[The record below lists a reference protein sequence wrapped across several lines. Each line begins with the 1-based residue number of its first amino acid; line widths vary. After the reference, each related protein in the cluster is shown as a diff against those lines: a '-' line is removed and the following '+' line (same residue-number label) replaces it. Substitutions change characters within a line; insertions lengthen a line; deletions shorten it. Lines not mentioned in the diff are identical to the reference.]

1 MSATAASLI
10 ATAGIFGVALLIG
23 LVVLVTSE
31 EAITAVA
38 TSSARNVAGS
48 FWTGVLIQLLALPV
62 LLLLAAASAITI
74 IGILL
79 IPVVVLA
86 WALAL
91 AGTVTLGLLGVLLM
105 IGRAVAGRGNG
116 SRKKVA
122 IRGLAVGLFVLCDIW
137 LGAVLASTVP
147 VVGAVTRLAAVAFT
161 WAITTIGMG
170 AVLRSRIGMS
180 RISLRFGQWSGMA
193 GGFMNG
199 MTGARFRTSEI
210 VSQPSAEPAEPHE
223 EEVQGTMSWM
233 TPTPVQGVVAARRP
247 VAQTTGS
254 YTAARKPETGLPPG
268 DA

>member
-10 ATAGIFGVALLIG
+10 ATAGIFGVGLLIG

-62 LLLLAAASAITI
+62 LLLLAAACAITI

-105 IGRAVAGRGNG
+105 IGRAVAGSGNG

-180 RISLRFGQWSGMA
+180 RISLRFGQWSGVA

-199 MTGARFRTSEI
+199 MTGRRFWSSEV
-210 VSQPSAEPAEPHE
+210 VSQTSEPAEPHGG
-223 EEVQGTMSWM
+223 EVDGTISWM